1 MVTVASKELRNR
13 LGKYLALIRKGEA
26 VQITDRGRPIGCI
39 FPTQDPEQR
48 KEAELLGRL
57 VASGNLTLGTGR
69 LSWRLRPV
77 VMTKGKT
84 VAEMVAEDR
93 R

>member
-13 LGKYLALIRKGEA
+13 LGKYLALVREGKTVA
-26 VQITDRGRPIGCI
+26 ITDGGRPIACI
-39 FPTQDPEQR
+39 VPTQNLERR
-48 KEAELLGRL
+48 KEAELLARL

-69 LSWRLRPV
+69 LRRRPRPT

-84 VAEMVAEDR
+84 VAEMVAEGR